1 MNPALSPAL
10 KFSPYNHPDGQP
22 IISSNAFK
30 FLWRASAFMA
40 ELNLASTLHIP
51 KWPRAILGL
60 WQRIN
65 SYPLNPSGTLTGSTV
80 LFASLVV
87 MVSVFAAVM
96 IGTGRIFMALSLAI
110 LTAGVGFGVVLIQQ
124 LRFEVLAGWLML
136 PLVLIYPLT
145 SNPITS
151 VRMYLG
157 SLMGGLIFLNP
168 INPEERM
175 ISRLTVLF
183 RVFHVI
189 LLVFTLVSAAF
200 VQEPWN
206 SPVPYWLNTVVPL
219 WVAALLATYIKS
231 PRMLLRQLAN
241 VARPLAII
249 LGLIAVVEYVTGTSL
264 YGIPIR
270 IDGLDRRVPGPLVSA
285 EVLGYFLSVLTAL
298 ILYHRH
304 TEKQNA
310 ASRLLNTIAL
320 LACIIGATLTFFRSS
335 WFSVIVVWLVYF
347 LFHLPSFGQIKRFVQ
362 WMVLIS
368 PAMLI
373 SVALVLV
380 SLPDLQRSGGSSLF
394 VESLTERLSGNASQ
408 NSAGNRATLA
418 ASARLMIE
426 DNPWW
431 GVGFGQFPPMMLRYI
446 PRDLPSDQFQ
456 VIYNSIEPTDWVGKV
471 AHNSYIQLLAEC
483 GIPLFVV
490 FVLAQLLPLF
500 ALVVRWRQA
509 KDPKLHASLI
519 FLAMA
524 VIAST
529 AMSFL
534 WQSMLYYAEAGLMW
548 TYLLLGLLM
557 RMSDPVLKPARG
569 VSKHRETSWTPPPS

>member
-1 MNPALSPAL
+1 
-10 KFSPYNHPDGQP
+10 
-22 IISSNAFK
+22 
-30 FLWRASAFMA
+30 
-40 ELNLASTLHIP
+40 
-51 KWPRAILGL
+51 
-60 WQRIN
+60 
-65 SYPLNPSGTLTGSTV
+65 
-80 LFASLVV
+80 
-87 MVSVFAAVM
+87 
-96 IGTGRIFMALSLAI
+96 
-110 LTAGVGFGVVLIQQ
+110 
-124 LRFEVLAGWLML
+124 
-136 PLVLIYPLT
+136 
-145 SNPITS
+145 
-151 VRMYLG
+151 
-157 SLMGGLIFLNP
+157 
-168 INPEERM
+168 
-175 ISRLTVLF
+175 
-183 RVFHVI
+183 
-189 LLVFTLVSAAF
+189 
-200 VQEPWN
+200 
-206 SPVPYWLNTVVPL
+206 
-219 WVAALLATYIKS
+219 
-231 PRMLLRQLAN
+231 
-241 VARPLAII
+241 
-249 LGLIAVVEYVTGTSL
+249 
-264 YGIPIR
+264 
-270 IDGLDRRVPGPLVSA
+270 
-285 EVLGYFLSVLTAL
+285 
-298 ILYHRH
+298 
-304 TEKQNA
+304 
-310 ASRLLNTIAL
+310 LLNTIAL

-347 LFHLPSFGQIKRFVQ
+347 LFHLPSFGQVKRFVQ

-373 SVALVLV
+373 SGALVLV

-394 VESLTERLSGNASQ
+394 VESLTERLSGDASQ

-418 ASARLMIE
+418 ASAQLMIE

-446 PRDLPSDQFQ
+446 PKDLPSDQFQ